1 MSKHS
6 NCSGSNHTQSQ
17 MDHHANQCNPNN
29 DAYKASMD
37 NHANQCNPN
46 NSEYRGE
53 GGNNN

>member
-1 MSKHS
+1 MSKHT
-6 NCSGSNHTQSQ
+6 NCSGGNHTQSQ

-37 NHANQCNPN
+37 NHTNQCNPN